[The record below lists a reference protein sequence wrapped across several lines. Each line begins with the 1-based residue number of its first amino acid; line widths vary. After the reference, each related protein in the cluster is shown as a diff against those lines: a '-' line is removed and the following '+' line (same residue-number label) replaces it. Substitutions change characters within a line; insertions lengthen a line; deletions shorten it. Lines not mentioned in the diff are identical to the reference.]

1 MEIYMLWIIGLIL
14 TLILTTIFTV
24 LFTKIKGNL
33 FEDIRGGIPKGVG
46 IAPFIVMVLL
56 FPKPYNILIAII
68 GITAFIDDI
77 IGRKKL
83 TSYLEVGQ
91 LFRGLGIIIVMLWG
105 YYIMGPIAILVAL
118 MVQIF
123 NIADMEPGVACIAVL
138 IMSAVSFTILVLMH
152 SSSYYLPV
160 LLFVICL
167 GYISQDYSGYIMMG
181 EIGNHSFGVAL
192 GVCFALVSAA
202 LAKAVSPVMF
212 YPVEFLIMLIL
223 FLMTAIIIAYLRRET
238 LHYYLERYLDIQNP
252 TFGDYVM
259 DVLTGGGLGDLI
271 RKLLL
276 GDKQISIK
284 NSFAIALGARRLV
297 YNPVKNISN

>member
-1 MEIYMLWIIGLIL
+1 MEIYLLWIIGLIL
-14 TLILTTIFTV
+14 TLILTTIVTV

-33 FEDIRGGIPKGVG
+33 FEDIRGGIPRGVG

-56 FPKPYNILIAII
+56 FPKPYNYLIAII
-68 GITAFIDDI
+68 GITAFIDDL
-77 IGRKKL
+77 IGRRKL

-105 YYIMGPIAILVAL
+105 FYIMGPIAILVAL

-167 GYISQDYSGYIMMG
+167 GYMSQDYSGYIMMG
-181 EIGNHSFGVAL
+181 EVGNHSFGVAL
-192 GVCFALVSAA
+192 GICFALVSAA
-202 LAKAVSPVMF
+202 LAKAVSPVGF
-212 YPVEFLIMLIL
+212 YPVEFIIMLIL
-223 FLMTAIIIAYLRRET
+223 FLMTTILIAYLRRET
-238 LHYYLERYLDIQNP
+238 LTYYLERYLNISNP
-252 TFGDYVM
+252 TFGDLVM
-259 DVLTGGGLGDLI
+259 DVLTGGGLGDLF
-271 RKLLL
+271 RKLILD
-276 GDKQISIK
+276 DKQITIK
-284 NSFAIALGARRLV
+284 NPLAIALGARRLV
-297 YNPVKNISN
+297 YNPVKHT